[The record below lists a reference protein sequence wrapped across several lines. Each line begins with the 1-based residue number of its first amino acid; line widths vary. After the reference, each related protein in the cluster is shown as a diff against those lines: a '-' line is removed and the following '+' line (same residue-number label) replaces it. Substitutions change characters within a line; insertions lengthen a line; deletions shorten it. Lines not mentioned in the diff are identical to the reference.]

1 MLISLQYLR
10 LHDNQMEFDE
20 EFEPGNIDLGSE
32 ATQVAPVKSSGRATL
47 VPEHDGRGGVLND
60 IRVVG
65 KLATKLE
72 FPCARCLEAVP
83 YDVNRTFELL
93 YRPQSVNFG
102 PDEREMQDKD
112 AEIAFYDGDGVELK
126 DILREQILLAVPIKT
141 VCREECKGLCPQCGK
156 NLNAG
161 ECQCEHDTGDPRWDA
176 LKDLRGKL
184 AK

>member
-1 MLISLQYLR
+1 MLISRQYLR

-20 EFEPGNIDLGSE
+20 EFQPGVIDLGE
-32 ATQVAPVKSSGRATL
+32 DATQAGPLRSKGRATL
-47 VPEHDGRGGVLND
+47 LQEHDGRKGVIDD

-65 KLATKLE
+65 ELTTGLE
-72 FPCARCLEAVP
+72 IECARCLEPVS
-83 YDVNRTFELL
+83 YHVDRQFELL
-93 YRPQSVNFG
+93 FRPQSVNVG

-112 AEIAFYDGDGVELK
+112 AEIAFYEGDGVELE

-156 NLNAG
+156 NLNTG
-161 ECQCEHDTGDPRWDA
+161 GCQCEPVAEDPRWDA

-184 AK
+184 SK